1 MVMPA
6 RALSVGLLA
15 LATLLVACSD
25 EEKKPQPPTPK
36 EDRETILDLFEDRAD
51 PSVTVQVNRYL
62 WNATLEVLDFLP
74 LENVDPFTGVIV
86 TGWGTPP
93 GGDVEYR
100 ATILVRDPALAARSL
115 RLALVTRW
123 GPADEKTVE
132 AIEDAIFTRAR
143 QLRQADGKL

>member
-6 RALSVGLLA
+6 RALLVGLLA

-36 EDRETILDLFEDRAD
+36 EDRETIWDLFEDRAD

-62 WNATLEVLDFLP
+62 WNATIEVLDFLP

-115 RLALVTRW
+115 RLALVTRS
-123 GPADEKTVE
+123 GPADKETVE
-132 AIEDAIFTRAR
+132 AIENAIFTRAR